1 MSTIP
6 IFRYRVVLRPP
17 SEIYE
22 LMTCHLLPIWRNTK
36 IQMKNVGLVYDTFIH
51 VIFTGFHRH
60 VNTYTVVHQQYI
72 NKLAHTQ
79 NIGGADCTPS
89 PSSRPLHGF
98 LFGNCIVW
106 LVYWTIWPS
115 SKIAGKPK
123 NIRKEGNKIMLQSG
137 FDPGSPCGFDTWP
150 VEQTTWTLGHEIVK
164 MYIVS
169 WFLPRFTLWFRH
181 QAPRAHDMTPQP
193 EAPVAINIFE
203 KKHL

>member
-17 SEIYE
+17 SGIYE

-36 IQMKNVGLVYDTFIH
+36 IQMKNVGLLYDTFIH

-60 VNTYTVVHQQYI
+60 VITYTVVHQQYI

-98 LFGNCIVW
+98 LFGNFIVW

-123 NIRKEGNKIMLQSG
+123 TSG
-137 FDPGSPCGFDTWP
+137 KRETKLCCKAVLTPVHLVVSTPGP
-150 VEQTTWTLGHEIVK
+150 
-164 MYIVS
+164 
-169 WFLPRFTLWFRH
+169 
-181 QAPRAHDMTPQP
+181 
-193 EAPVAINIFE
+193 
-203 KKHL
+203 